1 MPRIIITEPDKTPQP
16 YRLKLNRIVTKI
28 GRAQDNDI
36 ILSDGSSSSH
46 HCKIKRV
53 EGGFILA
60 DSGSTNG
67 IKHEDCKYSII
78 DLKDGETV
86 QIGDHIDLEF
96 TLSEEEIEELATEDF
111 ESHQRVN
118 FPNENNPKTS
128 KTTSEEL
135 PDEGNSKSRKG
146 SNSEDNDEVHLAEAK
161 PKSKKSSHS
170 VPSTKASS
178 QNQNKERRSNQ
189 VKQSNA
195 GLSFIIFIILAI
207 LCFLAG
213 LAIKHYEE
221 YGTFIFS

>member
-1 MPRIIITEPDKTPQP
+1 MPRVIITEPDKAPQP

-128 KTTSEEL
+128 TSKEL
-135 PDEGNSKSRKG
+135 SDVDNSESRK
-146 SNSEDNDEVHLAEAK
+146 STNSENNDEVDLAEAK

-170 VPSTKASS
+170 ESSSSKASS
-178 QNQNKERRSNQ
+178 RNQNGERRSNQ

-195 GLSFIIFIILAI
+195 GLSFIIFMILAI